1 MIDNRAVGKTI
12 AALRQ
17 ARGMTQQQL
26 AAAMNVSHQAVSK
39 WENGAALPDIQTLME
54 LTQLFGVTVEQLL
67 GGEIPGARLEG
78 EGDPVRNIGSFVNG
92 VINDIGNLFK
102 SEPEDA
108 PEPVDG
114 AMDAQVVGED
124 GAPESAAES
133 PEADGSD
140 GIDLAKLAQM
150 APFMSKAAVEDMLRR
165 CQRRLTA
172 SEIARFAPFVDSA
185 FLESLIADSG
195 AEISWDTLR
204 RVAPF
209 LKREAVDAFARAIA
223 LGEKTVRPAA
233 DGAKNAAANVYKSLD
248 DVSQKIG
255 RGVDKAVR
263 KVVRL
268 GESVAGEVSRA
279 FDGLSADLE
288 SGPDRLARLRRS
300 AFERAVEDGRWDWI
314 AAHISE
320 LQDADLKRSIAERA
334 NALGKQEWV
343 RAHLGGYASERVIAE
358 AVEEGNWGWLGEH
371 VWEFPAETQRQI
383 ALAAMKA
390 ENWQWLA
397 AHAEQMDLSDC
408 VVEIAACARRAGAR
422 MLAVQLARYDMEPA
436 QAEQAALDAAGA
448 KDYDFIEMI
457 LDLLTGEALCRLC
470 IRLAKAGEWAEAR
483 KFAEKLD
490 DKGLEWL
497 MEVAIDAGNFEAIDA
512 LDEQL
517 RARQK
522 EDSPK

>member
-1 MIDNRAVGKTI
+1 
-12 AALRQ
+12 
-17 ARGMTQQQL
+17 
-26 AAAMNVSHQAVSK
+26 
-39 WENGAALPDIQTLME
+39 ME

-67 GGEIPGARLEG
+67 GGEIPDARLEG

-124 GAPESAAES
+124 GAPEAAAAS

-248 DVSQKIG
+248 DVLAEDRPRRGQGGAQG
-255 RGVDKAVR
+255 RPPRRKRGRRSLPGVR
-263 KVVRL
+263 
-268 GESVAGEVSRA
+268 RA
-279 FDGLSADLE
+279 
-288 SGPDRLARLRRS
+288 LRRS
-300 AFERAVEDGRWDWI
+300 GKRPGPPRAP
-314 AAHISE
+314 AA
-320 LQDADLKRSIAERA
+320 
-334 NALGKQEWV
+334 
-343 RAHLGGYASERVIAE
+343 
-358 AVEEGNWGWLGEH
+358 
-371 VWEFPAETQRQI
+371 QR
-383 ALAAMKA
+383 L
-390 ENWQWLA
+390 
-397 AHAEQMDLSDC
+397 
-408 VVEIAACARRAGAR
+408 
-422 MLAVQLARYDMEPA
+422 
-436 QAEQAALDAAGA
+436 
-448 KDYDFIEMI
+448 
-457 LDLLTGEALCRLC
+457 
-470 IRLAKAGEWAEAR
+470 
-483 KFAEKLD
+483 
-490 DKGLEWL
+490 
-497 MEVAIDAGNFEAIDA
+497 
-512 LDEQL
+512 
-517 RARQK
+517 
-522 EDSPK
+522 